1 MENKKK
7 LQYNPVEIEKRDE
20 LMCFIREELCAENL
34 TSYTTEFLSDLVEFI
49 ENYGFDD

>member
-7 LQYNPVEIEKRDE
+7 LHYSPVEIEKRDE

-34 TSYTTEFLSDLVEFI
+34 TSYTTQFLSDLADFI
-49 ENYGFDD
+49 EDYGFED